1 MYSIVRVLVF
11 LTLIFAFISTSFAQE
26 QDPEQARQYV
36 EVAEGMIEGSMAYD
50 DVREI
55 MVRAADLDTTFL
67 RANFE
72 AGELHMRTIGK
83 DLAVKYFLRVFR
95 QDPNYRFDI
104 QYWIGRSYQMGL
116 NFDKAIE
123 YYNMYKE
130 RLAGKPNYQGRD
142 KVDLAVVERS
152 IYECQNGMEFVAN
165 PGNYSIVNIGR
176 EINSEYEDYAPVL
189 NGDETELIFTSRRRE
204 DNLNEN
210 VFEDN
215 KPYEDIF
222 ISKRVG
228 DTWERA
234 RNIGPVV
241 NTPYHNSNLALSK
254 DGNTLFIYNDD
265 NGGDIYY
272 SERDPSGEWG
282 KPVPLPGII
291 NSSFNEKSISISSD
305 ERTLYFASDRP
316 GGFGGIDIYRAT
328 LDSKGQW
335 TNVRNLGPKINTE
348 FDEEGPF
355 IDQDNMT
362 LYFSSKGHKGMGG
375 HDIFKSVFDP
385 ETNEWSDPEN
395 LGYPINTPDDD
406 VYFVA
411 SADGTR
417 AYYSSVREDGMG
429 YTDIYMIVI
438 PEGLKDTPPILASAD
453 TTQNETVEK
462 DPEPV
467 VTEPVVTEK
476 EPDTTPDKPAATAPV
491 HYVVSVVDAETQS
504 PLNARVR
511 LQGLRDNI
519 IVASARAGN
528 GVTDFTVAG
537 PQEKEYRLSVE
548 LDGYVFVNETI
559 RLPGAGPEP
568 QTINRTISLR
578 KLAVGVSGV
587 LRNIYFDFDKW
598 SFKNESYNELNK
610 LERMMQQNPNIQV
623 EISGHTDNIGAKA
636 YNMFLSRKRAE
647 AVKDFLTGKG
657 IDARR
662 IKATGYGEDRPLAS
676 NDDEREGREL
686 NRRVEFLVIGE

>member
-1 MYSIVRVLVF
+1 
-11 LTLIFAFISTSFAQE
+11 LTLFFAIFSTSFAQE

-123 YYNMYKE
+123 FYNMYKE
-130 RLAGKPNYQGRD
+130 RLAAKPNYQGRD
-142 KVDLAVVERS
+142 KVDLAVVERA
-152 IYECQNGMEFVAN
+152 IYECQNGKEFVAN

-189 NGDETELIFTSRRRE
+189 NGDETEIIFTSRRRE

-222 ISKRVG
+222 ISKKVG

-272 SERDPSGEWG
+272 SERDANGNWG
-282 KPVPLPGII
+282 TPVPLPGII
-291 NSSFNEKSISISSD
+291 NSSFNEKSISMSSD

-355 IDQDNMT
+355 IDQDNVT

-375 HDIFKSVFDP
+375 HDIFKSVFNP

-411 SADGTR
+411 SADGKR

-438 PEGLKDTPPILASAD
+438 PEGLKDTEPIVAAAD
-453 TTQNETVEK
+453 TTSTKPVEPQEPVEK
-462 DPEPV
+462 DP
-467 VTEPVVTEK
+467 VTVPE
-476 EPDTTPDKPAATAPV
+476 KPAATMPL
-491 HYVVSVVDAETQS
+491 HYVVSVVDAESQS

-511 LQGLRDNI
+511 LQGLRDNV
-519 IVASARAGN
+519 IVASTPAGD
-528 GVTDFTVAG
+528 GVTDFTIAG
-537 PQEKEYRLSVE
+537 PQEKQYRLSVE
-548 LDGYVFVNETI
+548 LDGYVFVNETVT
-559 RLPGAGPEP
+559 LPGAGTEP
-568 QTINRTISLR
+568 RTINRTVALR

-598 SFKNESYNELNK
+598 SFKSESYNELNK
-610 LERMMQQNPNIQV
+610 LERMMQQNPNIRV
-623 EISGHTDNIGAKA
+623 EISGHTDNIGTKT
-636 YNMFLSRKRAE
+636 YNMYLSRKRAE

-662 IKATGYGEDRPLAS
+662 IKATGYGETRPLAS
-676 NDDEREGREL
+676 NDDEKEGREL
-686 NRRVEFLVIGE
+686 NRRVEFLVIGD

>member
-467 VTEPVVTEK
+467 VTEK
-476 EPDTTPDKPAATAPV
+476 EPDTTPDKSAATAPV

>member
-467 VTEPVVTEK
+467 VTEK

>member
-1 MYSIVRVLVF
+1 MYSIVRVLAF
-11 LTLIFAFISTSFAQE
+11 LTLFFAFFSTSFGQE

-95 QDPNYRFDI
+95 QDPDYRFDI

-116 NFDKAIE
+116 NFDRAIE
-123 YYNMYKE
+123 FYNMYKE
-130 RLAGKPNYQGRD
+130 RLAAKSNYQGRD
-142 KVDLAVVERS
+142 KVDLAMVERS
-152 IYECQNGMEFVAN
+152 IYECQNGKEFVAN

-189 NGDETELIFTSRRRE
+189 NGDETEIIFTSRRRE

-222 ISKRVG
+222 MAKRTG
-228 DTWERA
+228 ETWDRA

-272 SERDPSGEWG
+272 SERDANGQWG
-282 KPVPLPGII
+282 APVPLPGII

-335 TNVRNLGPKINTE
+335 SNVRNLGPKINTE

-355 IDQDNMT
+355 IDQDDVT

-375 HDIFKSVFDP
+375 HDIFKAVFDP
-385 ETNEWSDPEN
+385 NTNEWSDPEN

-411 SADGTR
+411 SADGKR

-429 YTDIYMIVI
+429 YTDIYMITI
-438 PEGLKDTPPILASAD
+438 PEGLKDTEPVVASVD
-453 TTQNETVEK
+453 TTRNEPVKPEEK
-462 DPEPV
+462 DP
-467 VTEPVVTEK
+467 VTIPE
-476 EPDTTPDKPAATAPV
+476 KPAATVPLQ
-491 HYVVSVVDAETQS
+491 YVVSVVDAETQS

-511 LQGLRDNI
+511 LQGLRDNV
-519 IVASARAGN
+519 IVASTRAGN
-528 GVTDFTVAG
+528 GVTNFAIAG
-537 PQEKEYRLSVE
+537 PQEKDYRLSVE
-548 LDGYVFVNETI
+548 LDGYVFLNETVK
-559 RLPGAGPEP
+559 LPGAGPEP
-568 QTINRTISLR
+568 QTINRTVALR

-623 EISGHTDNIGAKA
+623 EISGHTDNIGTKA

-662 IKATGYGEDRPLAS
+662 IKASGYGESRPLAS

>member
-1 MYSIVRVLVF
+1 MHSIFRVLIFFTLF
-11 LTLIFAFISTSFAQE
+11 LVIFSTSFSQE

-50 DVREI
+50 DVRDI

-67 RANFE
+67 KANFD
-72 AGELHMRTIGK
+72 AGELHMRTIGR

-95 QDPNYRFDI
+95 QDPDYRFDI

-123 YYNMYKE
+123 YYNLYKE
-130 RLAGKPNYQGRD
+130 RLASKSNYQGRD
-142 KVDLAVVERS
+142 KVDLASVERS
-152 IYECQNGMEFVAN
+152 IYECHNGKEFVAN
-165 PGNYSIVNIGR
+165 PGNFSIVNIGR
-176 EINSEYEDYAPVL
+176 EINSEYEDYGPVL
-189 NGDETELIFTSRRRE
+189 NGDETEIIFTSRRRE

-222 ISKRVG
+222 TSKKTG
-228 DTWERA
+228 DGWARA
-234 RNIGPVV
+234 TNIGPVV

-265 NGGDIYY
+265 GGGDIYY
-272 SERDPSGEWG
+272 SERDGSGQWG
-282 KPVPLPGII
+282 PPVSLPGII
-291 NSSFNEKSISISSD
+291 NSSFNEKSISISAD

-328 LDSKGQW
+328 LDSRGQW
-335 TNVRNLGPKINTE
+335 SDVQNLGPTINTE

-355 IDQDNMT
+355 IDQDNVT

-375 HDIFKSVFDP
+375 HDIFRAVYDP
-385 ETNEWSDPEN
+385 QSNEWSEPEN

-406 VYFVA
+406 VYFV
-411 SADGTR
+411 SSTDGQR
-417 AYYSSVREDGMG
+417 AYYSSVKEDGMG
-429 YTDIYMIVI
+429 YTDIYMITI
-438 PEGLKDTPPILASAD
+438 PEGLKNI
-453 TTQNETVEK
+453 
-462 DPEPV
+462 EPV
-467 VTEPVVTEK
+467 VAASDTAATKEVPDPVVVET
-476 EPDTTPDKPAATAPV
+476 PVTTPTPATVPL
-491 HYVVSVVDAETQS
+491 HFVVTVLDAETKS

-511 LQGLRDNI
+511 LQGLRDNV
-519 IVASARAGN
+519 IVPAAGKGA
-528 GVTDFTVAG
+528 GVTDFTIAAAG
-537 PQEKEYRLSVE
+537 EKDYRLSVE
-548 LDGYVFVNETI
+548 LEGYVFQNQTVK
-559 RLPGAGPEP
+559 LQGAGSEAK
-568 QTINRTISLR
+568 TIDRTISMQ

-610 LERMMQQNPNIQV
+610 LERMMQQNQNIQV
-623 EISGHTDNIGAKA
+623 EISGHTDNIGTWN
-636 YNMFLSRKRAE
+636 YNKFLSRRRAE

-662 IKATGYGEDRPLAS
+662 VKAVGHGESKPLAS
-676 NDDEREGREL
+676 NDDEKDGREI

>member
-1 MYSIVRVLVF
+1 MHSIVRVLIF
-11 LTLIFAFISTSFAQE
+11 LTLFLVVFSTSFSQE
-26 QDPEQARQYV
+26 QDPDQARQYV

-50 DVREI
+50 DVRDI

-67 RANFE
+67 KANFD
-72 AGELHMRTIGK
+72 AGELHMRTIGR

-95 QDPNYRFDI
+95 QDPDYRFDI

-123 YYNMYKE
+123 YYNLYKE
-130 RLAGKPNYQGRD
+130 RLTSKSNYQGRD
-142 KVDLAVVERS
+142 KVDLAAVERS
-152 IYECQNGMEFVAN
+152 IYECQNGKEFVAN
-165 PGNYSIVNIGR
+165 PGNFSIINIGR
-176 EINSEYEDYAPVL
+176 EINSEYEDYGPVL
-189 NGDETELIFTSRRRE
+189 NGDETEIIFTSRRRE

-222 ISKRVG
+222 VSKKTG
-228 DTWERA
+228 DGWARA
-234 RNIGPVV
+234 TNIGPVV

-272 SERDPSGEWG
+272 SERDANGQWG
-282 KPVPLPGII
+282 PPVSLPGII
-291 NSSFNEKSISISSD
+291 NSSFNEKSISISAD

-316 GGFGGIDIYRAT
+316 GGFGGIDIYRAV
-328 LDSKGQW
+328 LDSRGQW
-335 TNVRNLGPKINTE
+335 SDVRNLGPRINTQY
-348 FDEEGPF
+348 DEEGPF
-355 IDQDNMT
+355 IDQDNVT

-375 HDIFKSVFDP
+375 HDIFRVVFDP
-385 ETNEWSDPEN
+385 QTNEWGEPEN

-406 VYFVA
+406 VYFV
-411 SADGTR
+411 SSVDGKR
-417 AYYSSVREDGMG
+417 AYYSSVKEDGMG
-429 YTDIYMIVI
+429 YTDIYMITI
-438 PEGLKDTPPILASAD
+438 PEGLK
-453 TTQNETVEK
+453 NV
-462 DPEPV
+462 EPV
-467 VTEPVVTEK
+467 VVGTPVTAPQTIPLHFVVT
-476 EPDTTPDKPAATAPV
+476 
-491 HYVVSVVDAETQS
+491 VVDADTKS

-511 LQGLRDNI
+511 LQGLHDNV
-519 IVASARAGN
+519 IVPSAGTGP
-528 GVTDFTVAG
+528 GVTDFTIAT
-537 PQEKEYRLSVE
+537 EEEREYRLSVE
-548 LDGYVFVNETI
+548 LDGYVFVNQTVKLE
-559 RLPGAGPEP
+559 GAGREA
-568 QTINRTISLR
+568 RTIDRAVSMQ

-623 EISGHTDNIGAKA
+623 EISGHTDNIGTWD
-636 YNMFLSRKRAE
+636 YNKYLSRRRAE

-662 IKATGYGEDRPLAS
+662 VKATGHGESKPLAS
-676 NDDEREGREL
+676 NDDEKDGREI

>member
-1 MYSIVRVLVF
+1 MHSIVRVLIFFTLF
-11 LTLIFAFISTSFAQE
+11 LVIFSPSFSQE

-50 DVREI
+50 DVRDI

-67 RANFE
+67 RANFD
-72 AGELHMRTIGK
+72 AGDLHLRTIGK
-83 DLAVKYFLRVFR
+83 DLAVKYFLRVYR
-95 QDPNYRFDI
+95 QDPEYRFDI
-104 QYWIGRSYQMGL
+104 QYWIGKSYQLGL
-116 NFDKAIE
+116 NFDKALE
-123 YYNMYKE
+123 FYDRYKD
-130 RLAGKPNYQGRD
+130 RLEKRSNYQGRD
-142 KVDLAVVERS
+142 KVDIATVDRS
-152 IYECQNGMEFVAN
+152 IYECQNGKEFVAH
-165 PGNYSIVNIGR
+165 PGNFSIVNIGR

-189 NGDETELIFTSRRRE
+189 NGDETEIIFTSRRRE

-222 ISKRVG
+222 TSKKVG
-228 DTWERA
+228 GSWQRA
-234 RNIGPVV
+234 TNIGAVV

-272 SERDPSGEWG
+272 SERGENNEWG
-282 KPVPLPGII
+282 TPVPLPGII
-291 NSSFNEKSISISSD
+291 NSSFNEKSISISTD

-335 TNVRNLGPKINTE
+335 SNVRNLGPTINTE

-355 IDQDNMT
+355 IDQDGVT

-375 HDIFKSVFDP
+375 HDIFKSVFNPD
-385 ETNEWSDPEN
+385 TNEWSEPEN

-406 VYFVA
+406 VYFV
-411 SADGTR
+411 SSVDGKR

-429 YTDIYMIVI
+429 YTDIYMITI
-438 PEGLKDTPPILASAD
+438 PEGLKNIEPIVASAD
-453 TTQNETVEK
+453 STNTSSHTDTNPTVK
-462 DPEPV
+462 PTPKPV
-467 VTEPVVTEK
+467 PL
-476 EPDTTPDKPAATAPV
+476 
-491 HYVVSVVDAETQS
+491 HFVVSVIDADTKA
-504 PLNARVR
+504 PLDARVR
-511 LQGLRDNI
+511 LQGLRDNV
-519 IVASARAGN
+519 IVASNSKGK
-528 GVTDFTVAG
+528 GIVDFAITS

-548 LDGYVFVNETI
+548 QEAYVFQNQTMKI
-559 RLPGAGPEP
+559 QGAGTEEKV
-568 QTINRTISLR
+568 INRTVSLK

-598 SFKNESYNELNK
+598 SFKNASYNELNK
-610 LERMMQQNPNIQV
+610 LDRMMQQNKNIRV
-623 EISGHTDNIGAKA
+623 EIAGHTDNIGTTA
-636 YNMFLSRKRAE
+636 YNTYLSRRRAE
-647 AVKDFLTGKG
+647 AVKDFLTKKG

-662 IKATGYGEDRPLAS
+662 VKAVGYGESKPLAS
-676 NDDEREGREL
+676 NDDEKDGREL
-686 NRRVEFLVIGE
+686 NRRVEFVVIGQ

>member
-1 MYSIVRVLVF
+1 MHSIVRVLIFSTLF
-11 LTLIFAFISTSFAQE
+11 LVIFSTSFSQE

-50 DVREI
+50 DVRDI

-67 RANFE
+67 KANFD
-72 AGELHMRTIGK
+72 AGELHMRTIGR

-95 QDPNYRFDI
+95 QDPDYRFDI

-123 YYNMYKE
+123 YYNLYKE
-130 RLAGKPNYQGRD
+130 RLASKSNYQGRD
-142 KVDLAVVERS
+142 KVDLAAVERS
-152 IYECQNGMEFVAN
+152 IYECMNGKEFVAN
-165 PGNYSIVNIGR
+165 PGDYAIVNIGR
-176 EINSEYEDYAPVL
+176 EINSEYEDYGPVL
-189 NGDETELIFTSRRRE
+189 NGDETEIIFTSRRRE

-222 ISKRVG
+222 TSKKTADG
-228 DTWERA
+228 WARA
-234 RNIGPVV
+234 TNIGPVV

-272 SERDPSGEWG
+272 SERGANGQWG
-282 KPVPLPGII
+282 QPVPLPGII
-291 NSSFNEKSISISSD
+291 NSSFNEKSISISTD

-316 GGFGGIDIYRAT
+316 GGFGGIDIYRAV
-328 LDSKGQW
+328 LDSRGQW
-335 TNVRNLGPKINTE
+335 SDVRNLGPKINTE

-355 IDQDNMT
+355 IDQDDVT

-385 ETNEWSDPEN
+385 VANEWGEPEN

-406 VYFVA
+406 VYFV
-411 SADGTR
+411 SSTDGKR
-417 AYYSSVREDGMG
+417 AYYSSVKEDGMG
-429 YTDIYMIVI
+429 YTDIYMITI
-438 PEGLKDTPPILASAD
+438 PEGLKNIEPIVASVDTAA
-453 TTQNETVEK
+453 TQKDPDPVVVEK
-462 DPEPV
+462 PETGPAVEAVPLHFV
-467 VTEPVVTEK
+467 VT
-476 EPDTTPDKPAATAPV
+476 
-491 HYVVSVVDAETQS
+491 VVDAGTEA

-511 LQGLRDNI
+511 LQGLRDNV
-519 IVASARAGN
+519 IVPSTGKGV
-528 GVTDFTVAG
+528 GVTDFTIAAA
-537 PQEKEYRLSVE
+537 QEKDYRLSVE
-548 LDGYVFVNETI
+548 LEGYVFQNQTVKLQGAGSEPRTIDRTI
-559 RLPGAGPEP
+559 RM
-568 QTINRTISLR
+568 Q

-610 LERMMQQNPNIQV
+610 LERMMAQNQNIQV
-623 EISGHTDNIGAKA
+623 EISGHTDNIGTWN
-636 YNMFLSRKRAE
+636 YNMFLSRRRAE

-662 IKATGYGEDRPLAS
+662 VKATGYGETKPLAS
-676 NDDEREGREL
+676 NDDEKDGREL
-686 NRRVEFLVIGE
+686 NRRVEFLVIGD

>member
-1 MYSIVRVLVF
+1 
-11 LTLIFAFISTSFAQE
+11 
-26 QDPEQARQYV
+26 
-36 EVAEGMIEGSMAYD
+36 
-50 DVREI
+50 
-55 MVRAADLDTTFL
+55 
-67 RANFE
+67 
-72 AGELHMRTIGK
+72 
-83 DLAVKYFLRVFR
+83 
-95 QDPNYRFDI
+95 
-104 QYWIGRSYQMGL
+104 
-116 NFDKAIE
+116 
-123 YYNMYKE
+123 
-130 RLAGKPNYQGRD
+130 
-142 KVDLAVVERS
+142 
-152 IYECQNGMEFVAN
+152 
-165 PGNYSIVNIGR
+165 
-176 EINSEYEDYAPVL
+176 
-189 NGDETELIFTSRRRE
+189 
-204 DNLNEN
+204 
-210 VFEDN
+210 
-215 KPYEDIF
+215 
-222 ISKRVG
+222 
-228 DTWERA
+228 
-234 RNIGPVV
+234 
-241 NTPYHNSNLALSK
+241 
-254 DGNTLFIYNDD
+254 
-265 NGGDIYY
+265 
-272 SERDPSGEWG
+272 
-282 KPVPLPGII
+282 
-291 NSSFNEKSISISSD
+291 
-305 ERTLYFASDRP
+305 
-316 GGFGGIDIYRAT
+316 
-328 LDSKGQW
+328 
-335 TNVRNLGPKINTE
+335 
-348 FDEEGPF
+348 
-355 IDQDNMT
+355 
-362 LYFSSKGHKGMGG
+362 
-375 HDIFKSVFDP
+375 
-385 ETNEWSDPEN
+385 
-395 LGYPINTPDDD
+395 
-406 VYFVA
+406 
-411 SADGTR
+411 
-417 AYYSSVREDGMG
+417 
-429 YTDIYMIVI
+429 TDIYMIVI

-519 IVASARAGN
+519 TVASARAGN
-528 GVTDFTVAG
+528 GVIGFTVAG
-537 PQEKEYRLSVE
+537 PQGRGTRLPRE

>member
-11 LTLIFAFISTSFAQE
+11 LTLFFAFFSTSFAQE

-83 DLAVKYFLRVFR
+83 DLAVKYFLRVYR

-104 QYWIGRSYQMGL
+104 EYWIGRSYQMGL

-123 YYNMYKE
+123 FYNLYKQ
-130 RLAGKPNYQGRD
+130 RLASKPNYQGRD
-142 KVDLAVVERS
+142 KVDLAAVERA
-152 IYECQNGMEFVAN
+152 IYECQNGKEFVAN

-189 NGDETELIFTSRRRE
+189 NGDETEIIFTSRRRE

-210 VFEDN
+210 VYEDN

-222 ISKRVG
+222 ISRKVG

-272 SERDPSGEWG
+272 SERDASGNWG
-282 KPVPLPGII
+282 PPVPLPGII

-348 FDEEGPF
+348 YDEEGPF
-355 IDQDNMT
+355 IDQDNVT

-411 SADGTR
+411 SADGKR

-429 YTDIYMIVI
+429 YTDIYMIII
-438 PEGLKDTPPILASAD
+438 PEGLKDTEPIVAAAD
-453 TTQNETVEK
+453 TTTKEPIKPVTE
-462 DPEPV
+462 EPV
-467 VTEPVVTEK
+467 QRDPVTV
-476 EPDTTPDKPAATAPV
+476 PDKPAATVPL
-491 HYVVSVVDAETQS
+491 HYVVAVVDAETQS

-511 LQGLRDNI
+511 LQGLRDNV
-519 IVASARAGN
+519 IVPSKNAGD
-528 GVTDFTVAG
+528 GVTDFAVAG
-537 PQEKEYRLSVE
+537 PQEKQYRLSVE
-548 LDGYVFVNETI
+548 LDGYVFVNETVT
-559 RLPGAGPEP
+559 LPGAGTEP
-568 QTINRTISLR
+568 RTINRTVALR

-598 SFKNESYNELNK
+598 SFKSESYNELNK
-610 LERMMQQNPNIQV
+610 LERMMQQNPNIRV
-623 EISGHTDNIGAKA
+623 EISGHTDNIGTKA
-636 YNMFLSRKRAE
+636 YNMYLSRKRAE
-647 AVKDFLTGKG
+647 AVKDFLTSKG

-662 IKATGYGEDRPLAS
+662 IKATGYGETRPLAS

-686 NRRVEFLVIGE
+686 NRRVEFLVIGD

>member
-11 LTLIFAFISTSFAQE
+11 LTLFFAFFSKSFGQE

-95 QDPNYRFDI
+95 QDPDYRFDI

-123 YYNMYKE
+123 FYNMYKE
-130 RLAGKPNYQGRD
+130 RLAAKPNYQGRD
-142 KVDLAVVERS
+142 KVDLAVVERA
-152 IYECQNGMEFVAN
+152 IYECQNGKEFVAN

-189 NGDETELIFTSRRRE
+189 NGDETEIIFTSRRRE

-222 ISKRVG
+222 ISKKSG
-228 DTWERA
+228 DTWARA
-234 RNIGPVV
+234 TNIGPVV

-272 SERDPSGEWG
+272 SERDANGQWG
-282 KPVPLPGII
+282 TPVPLPGII

-335 TNVRNLGPKINTE
+335 SNVRNLGPKINTE

-355 IDQDNMT
+355 IDQDDVT

-375 HDIFKSVFDP
+375 HDIFKAVFDP
-385 ETNEWSDPEN
+385 STNEWSDPEN

-411 SADGTR
+411 SADGKR

-429 YTDIYMIVI
+429 YTDIYMITI
-438 PEGLKDTPPILASAD
+438 PEGLKDTEPIVASAD
-453 TTQNETVEK
+453 TTNN
-462 DPEPV
+462 DPV
-467 VTEPVVTEK
+467 EK
-476 EPDTTPDKPAATAPV
+476 EPVTNPEKPVANVPLQ
-491 HYVVSVVDAETQS
+491 YVVSVVDAETQS

-511 LQGLRDNI
+511 LQGLRDNV
-519 IVASARAGN
+519 IVPSTRGGN
-528 GVTDFTVAG
+528 GVTNFSIAG

-548 LDGYVFVNETI
+548 LDGYVFVNETVK
-559 RLPGAGPEP
+559 LPGAGPQP
-568 QTINRTISLR
+568 QTINRTVVLR

-610 LERMMQQNPNIQV
+610 LERMMQQNPNIRV
-623 EISGHTDNIGAKA
+623 EISGHTDNIGTQA

-662 IKATGYGEDRPLAS
+662 IKATGYGESRPLAS
-676 NDDEREGREL
+676 NDDERDGREL

>member
-1 MYSIVRVLVF
+1 MYSIARVLVF
-11 LTLIFAFISTSFAQE
+11 LTLFFAIFSTSFAQE

-123 YYNMYKE
+123 FYNMYKE
-130 RLAGKPNYQGRD
+130 RLAAKPNYQGRD
-142 KVDLAVVERS
+142 KVDLAVVERA
-152 IYECQNGMEFVAN
+152 IYECQNGKEFVAN

-189 NGDETELIFTSRRRE
+189 NGDETEIIFTSRRRE

-222 ISKRVG
+222 ISKKVG

-272 SERDPSGEWG
+272 SERDANGNWG
-282 KPVPLPGII
+282 TPVPLPGII
-291 NSSFNEKSISISSD
+291 NSSFNEKSISMSSD

-355 IDQDNMT
+355 IDQDNVT

-375 HDIFKSVFDP
+375 HDIFKSVFNP

-411 SADGTR
+411 SADGKR

-438 PEGLKDTPPILASAD
+438 PEGLKDTEPIVAAAD
-453 TTQNETVEK
+453 TTSTKPVEPQEPVEK
-462 DPEPV
+462 DP
-467 VTEPVVTEK
+467 VTVPE
-476 EPDTTPDKPAATAPV
+476 KPAATMPL
-491 HYVVSVVDAETQS
+491 HYVVSVVDAESQS

-511 LQGLRDNI
+511 LQGLRDNV
-519 IVASARAGN
+519 IVASTPAGD
-528 GVTDFTVAG
+528 GVTDFTIAG
-537 PQEKEYRLSVE
+537 PQEKQYRLSVE
-548 LDGYVFVNETI
+548 LDGYVFVNETVT
-559 RLPGAGPEP
+559 LPGAGTEP
-568 QTINRTISLR
+568 RTINRTVALR

-598 SFKNESYNELNK
+598 SFKSESYNELNK
-610 LERMMQQNPNIQV
+610 LERMMQQNPNIRV
-623 EISGHTDNIGAKA
+623 EISGHTDNIGTKT
-636 YNMFLSRKRAE
+636 YNMYLSRKRAE

-662 IKATGYGEDRPLAS
+662 IKATGYGETRPLAS
-676 NDDEREGREL
+676 NDDEKEGREL
-686 NRRVEFLVIGE
+686 NRRVEFLVIGD

>member
-1 MYSIVRVLVF
+1 M
-11 LTLIFAFISTSFAQE
+11 TLFFAIFSTSFAQE

-123 YYNMYKE
+123 FYNMYKE
-130 RLAGKPNYQGRD
+130 RLAAKPNYQGRD
-142 KVDLAVVERS
+142 KVDLAVVERA
-152 IYECQNGMEFVAN
+152 IYECQNGKEFVAN

-189 NGDETELIFTSRRRE
+189 NGDETEIIFTSRRRE

-222 ISKRVG
+222 ISKKVG

-272 SERDPSGEWG
+272 SERDANGNWG
-282 KPVPLPGII
+282 TPVPLPGII
-291 NSSFNEKSISISSD
+291 NSSFNEKSISMSSD

-355 IDQDNMT
+355 IDQDNVT

-375 HDIFKSVFDP
+375 HDIFKSVFNP

-411 SADGTR
+411 SADGKR

-438 PEGLKDTPPILASAD
+438 PEGLKDTEPIVAAAD
-453 TTQNETVEK
+453 TTSTKPVEPQEPVEK
-462 DPEPV
+462 DP
-467 VTEPVVTEK
+467 VTVPE
-476 EPDTTPDKPAATAPV
+476 KPAATMPL
-491 HYVVSVVDAETQS
+491 HYVVSVVDAESQS

-511 LQGLRDNI
+511 LQGLRDNV
-519 IVASARAGN
+519 IVASTPAGD
-528 GVTDFTVAG
+528 GVTDFTIAG
-537 PQEKEYRLSVE
+537 PQEKQYRLSVE
-548 LDGYVFVNETI
+548 LDGYVFVNETVT
-559 RLPGAGPEP
+559 LPGAGTEP
-568 QTINRTISLR
+568 RTINRTVALR

-598 SFKNESYNELNK
+598 SFKSESYNELNK
-610 LERMMQQNPNIQV
+610 LERMMQQNPNIRV
-623 EISGHTDNIGAKA
+623 EISGHTDNIGTKT
-636 YNMFLSRKRAE
+636 YNMYLSRKRAE

-662 IKATGYGEDRPLAS
+662 IKATGYGETRPLAS
-676 NDDEREGREL
+676 NDDEKEGREL
-686 NRRVEFLVIGE
+686 NRRVEFLVIGD

>member
-1 MYSIVRVLVF
+1 
-11 LTLIFAFISTSFAQE
+11 
-26 QDPEQARQYV
+26 
-36 EVAEGMIEGSMAYD
+36 
-50 DVREI
+50 
-55 MVRAADLDTTFL
+55 AADLDTTFL

-95 QDPNYRFDI
+95 QDPDYRFDI

-130 RLAGKPNYQGRD
+130 RLAAKPNYQGRD
-142 KVDLAVVERS
+142 KVDLAVVDRA
-152 IYECQNGMEFVAN
+152 IYECQNGKEFVAN

-189 NGDETELIFTSRRRE
+189 NGDETEIIFTSRRRE

-215 KPYEDIF
+215 KPFEDIF

-272 SERDPSGEWG
+272 SERNANGEWG
-282 KPVPLPGII
+282 PPVPLPGII
-291 NSSFNEKSISISSD
+291 NSSFNEKSISMSSD

-335 TNVRNLGPKINTE
+335 SNVRNLGPKINTE

-355 IDQDNMT
+355 IDQDNVT
-362 LYFSSKGHKGMGG
+362 LYFSSKGREGMGG
-375 HDIFKSVFDP
+375 HDSFESVVNP
-385 ETNEWSDPEN
+385 ETNEWSDPEH
-395 LGYPINTPDDD
+395 LGCPINTPDDD

-411 SADGTR
+411 SSDGKR

-429 YTDIYMIVI
+429 YTDIYMITI
-438 PEGLKDTPPILASAD
+438 PEGLKDTEPIVASAD
-453 TTQNETVEK
+453 TTRKEPVQTVEK
-462 DPEPV
+462 DPV
-467 VTEPVVTEK
+467 
-476 EPDTTPDKPAATAPV
+476 TTPEKPAATVPL

-511 LQGLRDNI
+511 LQGLRDNV
-519 IVASARAGN
+519 IVASTRSGN
-528 GVTDFTVAG
+528 GVTDFA
-537 PQEKEYRLSVE
+537 
-548 LDGYVFVNETI
+548 I
-559 RLPGAGPEP
+559 A
-568 QTINRTISLR
+568 
-578 KLAVGVSGV
+578 
-587 LRNIYFDFDKW
+587 
-598 SFKNESYNELNK
+598 
-610 LERMMQQNPNIQV
+610 
-623 EISGHTDNIGAKA
+623 
-636 YNMFLSRKRAE
+636 
-647 AVKDFLTGKG
+647 
-657 IDARR
+657 
-662 IKATGYGEDRPLAS
+662 
-676 NDDEREGREL
+676 
-686 NRRVEFLVIGE
+686 

>member
-11 LTLIFAFISTSFAQE
+11 LTLIFAFCSTSFGQE

-95 QDPNYRFDI
+95 QDPDYRFDI

-130 RLAGKPNYQGRD
+130 RLAAKPNYQGRD
-142 KVDLAVVERS
+142 KVDLAVVDRS
-152 IYECQNGMEFVAN
+152 IYECQNGKEFVAN

-189 NGDETELIFTSRRRE
+189 NGDETEIIFTSRRRE

-222 ISKRVG
+222 TSKKSG

-272 SERDPSGEWG
+272 SERDANGQWG
-282 KPVPLPGII
+282 TPIPLPGII
-291 NSSFNEKSISISSD
+291 NSSFNEKSISMSSD

-355 IDQDNMT
+355 IDQDNVT

-411 SADGTR
+411 SADGKR

-429 YTDIYMIVI
+429 YTDIYMIII
-438 PEGLKDTPPILASAD
+438 PEGLKDTEPIVAAVD
-453 TTQNETVEK
+453 TTQH
-462 DPEPV
+462 EPV
-467 VTEPVVTEK
+467 QTDPVTTQEK
-476 EPDTTPDKPAATAPV
+476 PPATMPV

-511 LQGLRDNI
+511 LQGLRDNV
-519 IVASARAGN
+519 IVASSQAGA
-528 GVTDFTVAG
+528 GVTDFAIAG
-537 PQEKEYRLSVE
+537 PQEKDYRLSVE
-548 LDGYVFVNETI
+548 LDGYVFVNETVK
-559 RLPGAGPEP
+559 LPGAGPEP
-568 QTINRTISLR
+568 KTINRTVALR

-610 LERMMQQNPNIQV
+610 LERMMHQNPNIRV
-623 EISGHTDNIGAKA
+623 EISGHTDNIGTKN

-662 IKATGYGEDRPLAS
+662 IKATGYGESRPLAS
-676 NDDEREGREL
+676 NDDEKEGREL
-686 NRRVEFLVIGE
+686 NRRVEFLVIGQ

>member
-1 MYSIVRVLVF
+1 MYSIARVLVF
-11 LTLIFAFISTSFAQE
+11 LTLFFAIFSTSFAQE

-123 YYNMYKE
+123 FYNMYKE
-130 RLAGKPNYQGRD
+130 RLAAKPNYQGRD
-142 KVDLAVVERS
+142 KVDLAVVERA
-152 IYECQNGMEFVAN
+152 IYECQNGKEFVAN

-189 NGDETELIFTSRRRE
+189 NGDETEIIFTSRRRE

-222 ISKRVG
+222 ISKKVG

-272 SERDPSGEWG
+272 SERDANGNWG
-282 KPVPLPGII
+282 TPVPLPGII
-291 NSSFNEKSISISSD
+291 NSSFNEKSISMSSD

-355 IDQDNMT
+355 IDQDNVT

-375 HDIFKSVFDP
+375 HDIFKSVFNP

-411 SADGTR
+411 SADGKR

-438 PEGLKDTPPILASAD
+438 PEGLKDTEPIVAAAD
-453 TTQNETVEK
+453 TTSTKPVEPQEPVEK
-462 DPEPV
+462 DP
-467 VTEPVVTEK
+467 VTVPE
-476 EPDTTPDKPAATAPV
+476 KPAATMPL
-491 HYVVSVVDAETQS
+491 HYVVSVVDAESQS

-511 LQGLRDNI
+511 LQGLRDNV
-519 IVASARAGN
+519 IVASTPAGD
-528 GVTDFTVAG
+528 GVTDFTIAG
-537 PQEKEYRLSVE
+537 PQEKQYRLSVE
-548 LDGYVFVNETI
+548 LDGYVFVNETVT
-559 RLPGAGPEP
+559 LPGAGTEP
-568 QTINRTISLR
+568 RTINRTVALR

-598 SFKNESYNELNK
+598 SFTSESYNELNK
-610 LERMMQQNPNIQV
+610 LERMMQQNPNIRV
-623 EISGHTDNIGAKA
+623 EISGHTDNIGTKT
-636 YNMFLSRKRAE
+636 YNMYLSRKRAE

-662 IKATGYGEDRPLAS
+662 IKATGYGETRPLAS
-676 NDDEREGREL
+676 NDDEKEGREL
-686 NRRVEFLVIGE
+686 NRRVEFLVIGD

>member
-1 MYSIVRVLVF
+1 MHSIFRVLIFSTLF
-11 LTLIFAFISTSFAQE
+11 LAIFSTSFSQE

-50 DVREI
+50 DVRDI

-67 RANFE
+67 KANFD
-72 AGELHMRTIGK
+72 AGELHMRTIGR

-95 QDPNYRFDI
+95 QDPDYRFDI

-123 YYNMYKE
+123 FYNLYKE
-130 RLAGKPNYQGRD
+130 RLASKPNYQGRD
-142 KVDLAVVERS
+142 KVDLAAVERS
-152 IYECQNGMEFVAN
+152 IYECQNGKEFVAN
-165 PGNYSIVNIGR
+165 PGNFSIVNIGR
-176 EINSEYEDYAPVL
+176 EINSEYEDYGPVL
-189 NGDETELIFTSRRRE
+189 NGDETEIIFTSRRRE

-222 ISKRVG
+222 VSRKTG
-228 DTWERA
+228 DTWARA
-234 RNIGPVV
+234 TNIGPVV

-272 SERDPSGEWG
+272 SERGTNGQWG
-282 KPVPLPGII
+282 PPVPLPGII
-291 NSSFNEKSISISSD
+291 NSSFNEKSISISAD

-316 GGFGGIDIYRAT
+316 GGFGGIDIYRAV
-328 LDSKGQW
+328 LDSRGQW
-335 TNVRNLGPKINTE
+335 SDVRNLGPKINTE

-355 IDQDNMT
+355 IDQDNVT

-375 HDIFKSVFDP
+375 HDIFRVVFDP
-385 ETNEWSDPEN
+385 QTNEWGEPEN

-411 SADGTR
+411 STDGKR
-417 AYYSSVREDGMG
+417 AYYSSVKEDGMG
-429 YTDIYMIVI
+429 YTDIYLITI
-438 PEGLKDTPPILASAD
+438 PEGLK
-453 TTQNETVEK
+453 NV
-462 DPEPV
+462 EPV
-467 VTEPVVTEK
+467 VAAVDSSATQVETDPVVVET
-476 EPDTTPDKPAATAPV
+476 PVTTPTTQTVPL
-491 HYVVSVVDAETQS
+491 HFVVTVVDAETKS

-511 LQGLRDNI
+511 LQGLRDNV
-519 IVASARAGN
+519 IVPSAGRGA
-528 GVTDFTVAG
+528 GVTDFTIAAAG
-537 PQEKEYRLSVE
+537 EKDYRLSVE
-548 LDGYVFVNETI
+548 LEGYVFQNQTVK
-559 RLPGAGPEP
+559 LQGAGKEER
-568 QTINRTISLR
+568 TIDRTISMQ

-610 LERMMQQNPNIQV
+610 LERMMQQNQNIQV
-623 EISGHTDNIGAKA
+623 EISGHTDNIGTWN
-636 YNMFLSRKRAE
+636 YNMFLSRRRAE

-662 IKATGYGEDRPLAS
+662 VKAKGYGESKPLAS
-676 NDDEREGREL
+676 NDDEKDGREI

>member
-1 MYSIVRVLVF
+1 MYSIVRVLAF
-11 LTLIFAFISTSFAQE
+11 LTLIFAFFSTSFGQE

-95 QDPNYRFDI
+95 QDPDYRFDI

-123 YYNMYKE
+123 YYNMDKE
-130 RLAGKPNYQGRD
+130 RLAAKPNYQGRD
-142 KVDLAVVERS
+142 KVDLAVVDRA
-152 IYECQNGMEFVAN
+152 IYECQNGKEFVAN

-189 NGDETELIFTSRRRE
+189 NGDETEIIFTSRRRE

-215 KPYEDIF
+215 KPFEDIF

-272 SERDPSGEWG
+272 SERNANGEWG
-282 KPVPLPGII
+282 PPVPLPGII
-291 NSSFNEKSISISSD
+291 NSSFNEKSISMSSD

-335 TNVRNLGPKINTE
+335 SNVRNLGPKINTE

-355 IDQDNMT
+355 IDQDNVT

-375 HDIFKSVFDP
+375 HDIFKSVFNP

-411 SADGTR
+411 SSDGKR

-429 YTDIYMIVI
+429 YTDIYMITI
-438 PEGLKDTPPILASAD
+438 PEGLKDTEPIVASAD
-453 TTQNETVEK
+453 TTRKEPVQTVEK
-462 DPEPV
+462 DPV
-467 VTEPVVTEK
+467 
-476 EPDTTPDKPAATAPV
+476 TTPEKPAATVPL

-511 LQGLRDNI
+511 LQGLRDNV
-519 IVASARAGN
+519 IVASTRSGN
-528 GVTDFTVAG
+528 GVTDFAIAG
-537 PQEKEYRLSVE
+537 PQEKDYRLSVE
-548 LDGYVFVNETI
+548 LDGYVFLNETVK
-559 RLPGAGPEP
+559 LPGAGPEP
-568 QTINRTISLR
+568 QTINRTVALR

-610 LERMMQQNPNIQV
+610 LERMMQQNPNIRV
-623 EISGHTDNIGAKA
+623 EISGHTDNIGTQA

-657 IDARR
+657 IDGRR
-662 IKATGYGEDRPLAS
+662 IKATGYGESRPLAS

>member
-1 MYSIVRVLVF
+1 
-11 LTLIFAFISTSFAQE
+11 LTLFFAFFSTSFAQE

-95 QDPNYRFDI
+95 QDPDYRFDI

-130 RLAGKPNYQGRD
+130 RLAAKPNYQGRD
-142 KVDLAVVERS
+142 KVDLAVVDRA
-152 IYECQNGMEFVAN
+152 IYECQNGKEFVAN

-189 NGDETELIFTSRRRE
+189 NGDETEIIFTSRRRE

-215 KPYEDIF
+215 KPFEDIF

-272 SERDPSGEWG
+272 SERNANGEWG
-282 KPVPLPGII
+282 PPVPLPGII
-291 NSSFNEKSISISSD
+291 NSSFNEKSISMSSD

-335 TNVRNLGPKINTE
+335 SNVRNLGPKINTE

-355 IDQDNMT
+355 IDQDNVT

-375 HDIFKSVFDP
+375 HDIFKSVFNP

-411 SADGTR
+411 SSDGKR

-429 YTDIYMIVI
+429 YTDIYMITI
-438 PEGLKDTPPILASAD
+438 PEGLKDTEPIVASAD
-453 TTQNETVEK
+453 TTRKEPVQTVEK
-462 DPEPV
+462 DPV
-467 VTEPVVTEK
+467 
-476 EPDTTPDKPAATAPV
+476 TTPEKPAATVPL

-511 LQGLRDNI
+511 LQGLRDNV
-519 IVASARAGN
+519 IVASTRSGN
-528 GVTDFTVAG
+528 GVTDFAIAG
-537 PQEKEYRLSVE
+537 PQEKDYRLSVE
-548 LDGYVFVNETI
+548 LDGYVFLNETVK
-559 RLPGAGPEP
+559 LPGAGPEP
-568 QTINRTISLR
+568 QTINRTVALR

-610 LERMMQQNPNIQV
+610 LERMMQQNPNIRV
-623 EISGHTDNIGAKA
+623 EISGHTDNIGTQA

-657 IDARR
+657 IDGRR
-662 IKATGYGEDRPLAS
+662 IKATGYGESRPLAS

>member
-1 MYSIVRVLVF
+1 M
-11 LTLIFAFISTSFAQE
+11 TLIFAFISTSFAQE

>member
-11 LTLIFAFISTSFAQE
+11 LTLFFAIFSTSFAQE

-123 YYNMYKE
+123 FYNMYKE
-130 RLAGKPNYQGRD
+130 RLAAKPNYQGRD
-142 KVDLAVVERS
+142 KVDLAVVERA
-152 IYECQNGMEFVAN
+152 IYECQNGKEFVAN

-189 NGDETELIFTSRRRE
+189 NGDETEIIFTSRRRE

-222 ISKRVG
+222 ISKKVG

-272 SERDPSGEWG
+272 SERDANGNWG
-282 KPVPLPGII
+282 TPVPLPGII
-291 NSSFNEKSISISSD
+291 NSSFNEKSISMSSD

-355 IDQDNMT
+355 IDQDNVT

-375 HDIFKSVFDP
+375 HDIFKSVFNP

-411 SADGTR
+411 SADGKR

-438 PEGLKDTPPILASAD
+438 PEGLKDTEPIVAAAD
-453 TTQNETVEK
+453 TTSTKPVEPQEPVEK
-462 DPEPV
+462 DP
-467 VTEPVVTEK
+467 VTVPE
-476 EPDTTPDKPAATAPV
+476 KPAATMPL
-491 HYVVSVVDAETQS
+491 HYVVSVVDAESQS

-511 LQGLRDNI
+511 LQGLRDNV
-519 IVASARAGN
+519 IVASTPAGD
-528 GVTDFTVAG
+528 GVTDFTIAG
-537 PQEKEYRLSVE
+537 PQEKQYRLSVE
-548 LDGYVFVNETI
+548 LDGYVFVNETVT
-559 RLPGAGPEP
+559 LPGAGTEP
-568 QTINRTISLR
+568 RTINRTVALR

-598 SFKNESYNELNK
+598 SFKSESYNELNK
-610 LERMMQQNPNIQV
+610 LERMMQQNPNIRV
-623 EISGHTDNIGAKA
+623 EISGHTDNIGTKT
-636 YNMFLSRKRAE
+636 YNMYLSRKRAE

-662 IKATGYGEDRPLAS
+662 IKATGYGETRPLAS
-676 NDDEREGREL
+676 NDDEKEGREL
-686 NRRVEFLVIGE
+686 NRRVEFLVIGD

>member
-1 MYSIVRVLVF
+1 MHSIFRVLIFSTLF
-11 LTLIFAFISTSFAQE
+11 LAIFSTSFSQE

-50 DVREI
+50 DVRDI

-67 RANFE
+67 KANFD
-72 AGELHMRTIGK
+72 AGELHMRTIGR

-95 QDPNYRFDI
+95 QDPDYRFDI

-123 YYNMYKE
+123 FYNLYKE
-130 RLAGKPNYQGRD
+130 RLASKPNYQGRD
-142 KVDLAVVERS
+142 KVDLAAVERS
-152 IYECQNGMEFVAN
+152 IYECQNGKEFVAN
-165 PGNYSIVNIGR
+165 PGNFSIVNIGR
-176 EINSEYEDYAPVL
+176 EINSEYEDYGPVL
-189 NGDETELIFTSRRRE
+189 NGDETEIIFTSRRRE

-222 ISKRVG
+222 VSRKTG
-228 DTWERA
+228 DTWARA
-234 RNIGPVV
+234 TNIGPVV

-272 SERDPSGEWG
+272 SERGTNGQWG
-282 KPVPLPGII
+282 PPVPLPGII
-291 NSSFNEKSISISSD
+291 NSSFNEKSISISAD

-316 GGFGGIDIYRAT
+316 GGFGGIDIYRAV
-328 LDSKGQW
+328 LDSRGQW
-335 TNVRNLGPKINTE
+335 SDVRNLGPKINTE

-355 IDQDNMT
+355 IDQDNVT

-375 HDIFKSVFDP
+375 HDIFRVVFDP
-385 ETNEWSDPEN
+385 QTNEWGEPEN

-406 VYFVA
+406 VFFVA
-411 SADGTR
+411 STDGKR
-417 AYYSSVREDGMG
+417 AYYSSVKEDGMG
-429 YTDIYMIVI
+429 YTDIYLITI
-438 PEGLKDTPPILASAD
+438 PEGLK
-453 TTQNETVEK
+453 NV
-462 DPEPV
+462 EPV
-467 VTEPVVTEK
+467 VAAVDSSAAQVETDPVVVET
-476 EPDTTPDKPAATAPV
+476 PVTTPTTQTVPL
-491 HYVVSVVDAETQS
+491 HFVVTVVDAETKS

-511 LQGLRDNI
+511 LQGLRDNV
-519 IVASARAGN
+519 IVPSAGRGA
-528 GVTDFTVAG
+528 GVTDFTIAAAG
-537 PQEKEYRLSVE
+537 EKDYRLSVE
-548 LDGYVFVNETI
+548 LEGYVFQNQTVK
-559 RLPGAGPEP
+559 LQGAGKEER
-568 QTINRTISLR
+568 TIDRTISMQ

-610 LERMMQQNPNIQV
+610 LERMMQQNQNIQV
-623 EISGHTDNIGAKA
+623 EISGHTDNIGTWN
-636 YNMFLSRKRAE
+636 YNMFLSRRRAE

-662 IKATGYGEDRPLAS
+662 VKAKGYGESKPLAS
-676 NDDEREGREL
+676 NDDEKDGREI

>member
-1 MYSIVRVLVF
+1 MHSIFRVLIFSTLF
-11 LTLIFAFISTSFAQE
+11 LAIFSTSFSQE

-50 DVREI
+50 DVRDI

-67 RANFE
+67 KANFD
-72 AGELHMRTIGK
+72 AGELHMRTIGR

-95 QDPNYRFDI
+95 QDPDYRFDI

-123 YYNMYKE
+123 FYNLYKE
-130 RLAGKPNYQGRD
+130 RLASKPNYQGRD
-142 KVDLAVVERS
+142 KVDLAAVERS
-152 IYECQNGMEFVAN
+152 IYECQNGKEFVAN
-165 PGNYSIVNIGR
+165 PGNFSIVNIGR
-176 EINSEYEDYAPVL
+176 EINSEYEDYGPVL
-189 NGDETELIFTSRRRE
+189 NGDETEIIFTSRRRE

-222 ISKRVG
+222 VSRKTG
-228 DTWERA
+228 DTWARA
-234 RNIGPVV
+234 TNIGPVV

-272 SERDPSGEWG
+272 SERGTNGQWG
-282 KPVPLPGII
+282 PPVPLPGII
-291 NSSFNEKSISISSD
+291 NSSFNEKSISISAD

-316 GGFGGIDIYRAT
+316 GGFGGIDIYRAV
-328 LDSKGQW
+328 LDSRGQW
-335 TNVRNLGPKINTE
+335 SDVRNLGPKINTE

-355 IDQDNMT
+355 IDQDNVT

-375 HDIFKSVFDP
+375 HDIFRVVFDP
-385 ETNEWSDPEN
+385 QTNEWGEPEN

-411 SADGTR
+411 STDGKR
-417 AYYSSVREDGMG
+417 AYYSSVKEDGMG
-429 YTDIYMIVI
+429 YTDIYLITI
-438 PEGLKDTPPILASAD
+438 PEGLK
-453 TTQNETVEK
+453 NV
-462 DPEPV
+462 EPV
-467 VTEPVVTEK
+467 VAAVDSSATQVETDPVVVET
-476 EPDTTPDKPAATAPV
+476 PVTTPTTQTVPL
-491 HYVVSVVDAETQS
+491 HFVVTVVDAETKS

-511 LQGLRDNI
+511 LQGLRDNV
-519 IVASARAGN
+519 IVPSAGRGA
-528 GVTDFTVAG
+528 GVTDFTIAAAG
-537 PQEKEYRLSVE
+537 EKDYRLSVE
-548 LDGYVFVNETI
+548 LEGYVFQNQTVK
-559 RLPGAGPEP
+559 LQGAGKEER
-568 QTINRTISLR
+568 TIDRTISMQ

-610 LERMMQQNPNIQV
+610 LERMMQQNQNIQV
-623 EISGHTDNIGAKA
+623 EISGHTDNIGTWN
-636 YNMFLSRKRAE
+636 YNMFLSRRRAE

-662 IKATGYGEDRPLAS
+662 VKARGYGESKPLAS
-676 NDDEREGREL
+676 NDDEKDGREI